1 MMMMMMMMMM
11 TKMILAALVLFAASE
26 ASIVLQPGRDRTGW
40 NQREKYSFFLL
51 NIKYPLS
58 LA

>member
-1 MMMMMMMMMM
+1 MMMMMMM